1 MQKQLIPLFKTSIQ
15 LNKIILSFLI
25 LTVISAKAD
34 IPYELN
40 EKLRA
45 YPINS
50 ANYSI
55 HIQEVHSHQPIVSW
69 NSHTQRKP
77 ASVIKLLTVYAGLLE
92 LGYDY
97 RWETKF
103 FHTGYIRNG
112 VLRGDLYVK
121 ASGDPTLSTKDIDSI
136 VSQIRDS
143 GIRKILGNIVID
155 RSIFSVPSRNN
166 SGFDKNKYSPYN
178 AMPDAMMFN
187 ERRSTIC
194 ITPRGRSVRIDKDTP
209 DKSYKIVNRLKI
221 VNGSCRRGRSW
232 PRVNIK
238 TNSSG
243 RSTILLSG
251 RLSKRCGKRTICKV
265 VSMPHRA
272 FYYTLKNGLKK
283 AGIGFQGTLKLK
295 KVPKK
300 ANYIFSHYS
309 TTLEN
314 VISKIAKKSDNL
326 MARQLMLTLGAKS
339 FSPPS
344 NNFKSRKAV
353 KQILNRYHI
362 LERGTTFLDN
372 GSGLSRVSKLT
383 AQSLNNLLIDG
394 ALRGDARR
402 WMNTL
407 SIAGIDGTIR
417 RRFKHSSVYGRAW
430 MKTGT
435 IRGVANIAGYVE
447 GSSGA
452 IYSVVVLVNDRKSAQ
467 YGRKLA
473 NSVIEWVA
481 DRL

>member
-1 MQKQLIPLFKTSIQ
+1 MHFMKNIQ
-15 LNKIILSFLI
+15 LKNIIFFISFLSI
-25 LTVISAKAD
+25 ISAQAD

-40 EKLRA
+40 EKLKA
-45 YPINS
+45 YPINP

-55 HIQEVHSHQPIVSW
+55 HIQEVHSSQPIVSW
-69 NSHTQRKP
+69 NSHKQRKP
-77 ASVIKLLTVYAGLLE
+77 ASVIKLLTTYSGVLA

-103 FHTGYIRNG
+103 FHTGYIRAG
-112 VLRGDLYVK
+112 VLRGDIYVK
-121 ASGDPTLSTKDIDSI
+121 ASGDPSLSTKDIAPI
-136 VSQIRDS
+136 VEQIKES
-143 GIRKILGNIVID
+143 GIHKILGSIIID
-155 RSIFSVPSRNN
+155 RSIFSVASKSN
-166 SGFDKNKYSPYN
+166 SGFDRNTYSPYN

-187 ERRSTIC
+187 KRKSTIC
-194 ITPRGRSVRIDKDTP
+194 ITPRGRSVRIDRDIP
-209 DKSYKIVNRLKI
+209 DHSYKIVNKLKM

-238 TNSSG
+238 TNHSG
-243 RSTILLSG
+243 RSTIFLSG
-251 RLSKRCGKRTICKV
+251 RLSKRCGRRTICKV

-272 FYYTLKNGLKK
+272 FYYALKNGLKK
-283 AGIGFQGTLKLK
+283 AGVKFEGTLKLK

-300 ANYIFSHYS
+300 AKYLFSHKSERLEKIIS
-309 TTLEN
+309 T
-314 VISKIAKKSDNL
+314 IAKKSDNL

-344 NNFKSRKAV
+344 TTFKSRKAV
-353 KQILNRYHI
+353 KKILNKYHI
-362 LERGTTFLDN
+362 LERGTTFIDN
-372 GSGLSRVSKLT
+372 GSGLSRVARVT
-383 AQSLNNLLIDG
+383 AQSLNNLLIHG
-394 ALRGDARR
+394 ALSGNASR

-417 RRFKHSSVYGRAW
+417 KRFKYSTVYGRAW

-435 IRGVANIAGYVE
+435 IRGVANIIGYVE
-447 GSSGA
+447 GSSGQ
-452 IYSVVVLVNDRKSAQ
+452 IYSVVVLVNDRRSAQ

-473 NSVIEWVA
+473 NTVIEWVA